1 MINYL
6 SFPGLGIGEF
16 EIRPVAFNLFGKNIM
31 WYGVI
36 ITCGILLAF
45 LYVRFRAVKFEG
57 ISADDVLDY
66 TIFTVLL
73 SVLGARAYYV
83 LTNLDRYRTFYDI
96 IAIWNGGLAIYGAI
110 ITGTVTILVISA
122 IKRIKPTKMLDAT
135 ALGVMIGQIIGR
147 WGNFTNAEA
156 FGCETDLPW
165 RMGIRN
171 AYHPET
177 IYVHPT
183 FLYESLWNLLG
194 FLILNALYKKK
205 KFDGQVTL
213 MYFIW
218 YGFGRMF
225 IEQLRTDSL
234 YVGPFR
240 ISQVVGFLSFFLG
253 MILLI
258 VFLFRAERKE
268 RALEAAAEEAASG
281 EDGPAEAET
290 GEEGSEKAES
300 SEAVSEEAASAEAAS
315 EKEEAAKAESAKAQ
329 PAKAKPKAG
338 KSKSKKSKGK
348 KG

>member
-1 MINYL
+1 MTNTL

-16 EIRPVAFNLFGKNIM
+16 EIRPVAFSLFGKNIM
-31 WYGVI
+31 WYGII

-45 LYVRFRAVKFEG
+45 LYVRYRAVKFEG

-83 LTNLDRYRTFYDI
+83 LTNLDHYRTFYDM
-96 IAIWNGGLAIYGAI
+96 IAIWNGGLAIYGGV

-122 IKRIKPTKMLDAT
+122 IKRIKPAKMLDAT
-135 ALGVMIGQIIGR
+135 APGVMIGQIIGR

-156 FGCETDLPW
+156 FGGETTLPW

-171 AYHPET
+171 TYHPET

-194 FLILNALYKKK
+194 FLLIHALYRKK

-240 ISQVVGFLSFFLG
+240 ISQVVGFLSFFFG

-258 VFLFRAERKE
+258 VFLFRAEKKE
-268 RALEAAAEEAASG
+268 RALEAAAAESEPEAEAAAD
-281 EDGPAEAET
+281 DGKS
-290 GEEGSEKAES
+290 EEEKEEKAEDRQD
-300 SEAVSEEAASAEAAS
+300 EEKREGENRPE
-315 EKEEAAKAESAKAQ
+315 EK
-329 PAKAKPKAG
+329 
-338 KSKSKKSKGK
+338 KGK
-348 KG
+348 EKQGKKKKK